1 MKGVEQ
7 IEHTLH
13 NLASPKRGHTFWGL
27 IGIWILAFV
36 LLWCQFSAL
45 MQAPNH
51 VMIANSSDGFKNY
64 MTTIWHVQYDSSYV
78 HYEGMDYPYGEHV
91 LFTDNQPILS
101 AAMQWWSREM
111 FDISDQVVG
120 IIHLFL
126 MFSVVFGAGVLYLL
140 LRKLHLPVWYA
151 SLAALGVAFLSP
163 QFGRIDGHFGLSHI
177 WVFPMLLLLLCRY
190 EERKSRRYQSLM
202 IGLLIWFAAQ
212 LHFYYLGVAAVFLGF
227 YTLFQILINGSW
239 RSIWTRFSHLLVM
252 IVLPFTAL
260 NIWLHWSDYCP
271 DRPAVPYGFTDYIG
285 RWEGVFLPYDYFP
298 MYQWISQ
305 HIVKIRGLDFEAQS
319 YAGFVVLIFTLWL
332 LFKRRF
338 KLFEPEWEQAAYH
351 RVHKNYLRGICFA
364 GFATLLFAFGF
375 PFAFK
380 EMEWMLD
387 YMGPL
392 RQFRGLGRFTWAFYY
407 SANVLVFYI
416 LWNKSQRINLPEKF
430 PSWFPNVSSKG
441 RTRLANALKWG
452 LLLLPLTILSCE
464 AYLFQ
469 KNNTLTLAP
478 SLAPANT
485 VKNPNYTWLQK
496 VDFARFQALMPLP
509 YYHLGSENIW
519 MEPYF
524 PLFKKV
530 QNTAI
535 HTGVPDMGVNLS
547 RTAISRTVKSLQ
559 FSLIACEPPVLL
571 SELPDNR
578 PIALLIEPN
587 YENEVKVKY
596 PHLLEKAAPVYRGK
610 NLIVL
615 SLIPDSVRAWSR
627 EKAVERATYLERYA
641 RLDAGNGW
649 RSDKPN
655 FWYKSMSFD
664 SLSDAEFKFQ
674 GTGAGAALLEN
685 ETYLFRQKM
694 PKGAYFFSVWLKAD
708 TDMAL
713 AQEAYFT
720 ETRLDGT
727 ANPTQKIALSTGLK
741 TIVNGWALFELP
753 FDVSGENAEM
763 TIYLHK
769 KGGTGPFWYDECL
782 IRSQSTHLYRQTDQF
797 VVHNN
802 IWYKKPDYR
811 PF

>member
-7 IEHTLH
+7 IEHSLH

-27 IGIWILAFV
+27 IGVWILALF

-45 MQAPNH
+45 IQAPNN

-64 MTTIWHVQYDSSYV
+64 MTTIWHVKYDSSYV

-101 AAMQWWSREM
+101 AAMQWWSRKM
-111 FDISDQVVG
+111 FDVSDRVVG

-126 MFSVVFGAGVLYLL
+126 ILSVVFGVGVLYLL

-151 SLAALGVAFLSP
+151 SMAALGIAFLSP
-163 QFGRIDGHFGLSHI
+163 QLSRIDGHFGLAHI
-177 WVFPMLLLLLCRY
+177 WVFPLVLLLLCRY

-202 IGLLIWFAAQ
+202 MGLLIWFAAQ

-227 YTLFQILINGSW
+227 YTLFQILIDGSW
-239 RSIWTRFSHLLVM
+239 RSIWTRFSHILVM
-252 IVLPFTAL
+252 VLLPFAAL
-260 NIWLHWSDYCP
+260 NVWLHWSDYSA
-271 DRPAVPYGFTDYIG
+271 DRPAAPYGFTEYIG
-285 RWEGVFLPYDYFP
+285 RWEGVFLPYNYFP
-298 MYQWISQ
+298 LYQWISQ

-319 YAGFVVLIFTLWL
+319 YAGFLVFGFTLWL

-407 SANVLVFYI
+407 SANVLIFYI
-416 LWNKSQRINLPEKF
+416 LWNKSQRIKLPEKF
-430 PSWFPNVSSKG
+430 PAWFPDFSALG
-441 RTRLANALKWG
+441 RTRLAYTLKWS
-452 LLLLPLTILSCE
+452 LILLPLAIISCE

-469 KNNTLTLAP
+469 KNNTLTLVP
-478 SLAPANT
+478 SLAPAIAA
-485 VKNPNYTWLQK
+485 KNPNYTWLQK

-519 MEPYF
+519 LEPYF
-524 PLFKKV
+524 PLFQKV

-559 FSLIACEPPVLL
+559 FSLPACEPPVML

-578 PIALLIEPN
+578 PIALLIEPTL
-587 YENEVKVKY
+587 EKEVTEKY
-596 PHLLEKAAPVYRGK
+596 PHLLEKATPVYRGK

-615 SLIPDSVRAWSR
+615 SLIPDSVRTWSR
-627 EKAVERATYLERYA
+627 QQALERAAYVNRYA
-641 RLDAGNGW
+641 RIDAGNGW
-649 RSDKPN
+649 LSDKPD
-655 FWYKSMSFD
+655 FWYKGMSFD
-664 SLSDAEFKFQ
+664 SLTDAAYRFQ
-674 GTGAGAALLEN
+674 GTGAGTALLEDK
-685 ETYLFRQKM
+685 TYLFRQKM
-694 PKGAYFFSVWLKAD
+694 PKGTYFFSIWLKID

-713 AQEAYFT
+713 TQEAYFT
-720 ETRLDGT
+720 ETRASGM
-727 ANPTQKIALSTGLK
+727 ANSTQKVALRTGLK
-741 TIVNGWALFELP
+741 TIVQGWALFELP
-753 FDVSGENAEM
+753 FEVTEVNAEM
-763 TIYLHK
+763 AIYLQK
-769 KGGTGPFWYDECL
+769 KGGNGPFWYDECL
-782 IRSQSTHLYRQTDQF
+782 IRSQKTQLYRQTDQF

-802 IWYKKPDYR
+802 VWYKKPDYR